1 MSRPAWWRLGRQG
14 CPVVAHLTPPASTI
28 FPLFTL
34 EGSGSLLLY
43 GWMREG
49 AGNSGAT
56 PGSLSRAT
64 FDMGGQKSA
73 LVDARTSSRLS
84 RRSPIIT
91 YFWQRRKKDSQPS
104 QLLGA
109 SPSPLPPSGAKEFI
123 DKLTRPAG
131 GILRAPARRPRQGK
145 ATTTEVVPRHSR
157 RVAGAGVER
166 LPTPP
171 PATQGKK
178 HILKDLGIVNA
189 EEIVTIRLE
198 DLDEYARVFSKGLS
212 EVQVTAMA
220 ALFGWSRPLELLQ
233 GGPIC

>member
-1 MSRPAWWRLGRQG
+1 M
-14 CPVVAHLTPPASTI
+14 
-28 FPLFTL
+28 
-34 EGSGSLLLY
+34 
-43 GWMREG
+43 
-49 AGNSGAT
+49 
-56 PGSLSRAT
+56 
-64 FDMGGQKSA
+64 SA

-84 RRSPIIT
+84 RRGPIIT
-91 YFWQRRKKDSQPS
+91 YFRQRRKKDSQPS

-109 SPSPLPPSGAKEFI
+109 SPSPPPPPSGAKDFI

-131 GILRAPARRPRQGK
+131 GILRAPVRRPRQGK
-145 ATTTEVVPRHSR
+145 ASGTEVIPRRSR

-178 HILKDLGIVNA
+178 RILKELGIVKA
-189 EEIVTIRLE
+189 DEAVTIRPE